1 MHHHDGRAFTQA
13 LISERSAIG
22 GGGKFGH
29 GILLPQNGKPVY
41 KCGMRTW
48 LFIAGINGALAVIA
62 GAFAAH
68 GLQERL
74 EPRLLAAFTTGA
86 HYHLIH
92 AVALGVVAFLLGKE
106 AGQGAARPR
115 ALWAARLFLAG
126 MVLFSGSLYGLALT
140 GSRVFAFVTPIGGVA
155 FIAGWILLALAALK
169 LEKA

>member
-1 MHHHDGRAFTQA
+1 
-13 LISERSAIG
+13 
-22 GGGKFGH
+22 
-29 GILLPQNGKPVY
+29 
-41 KCGMRTW
+41 MRTW

-68 GLQERL
+68 GLSARL

-86 HYHLIH
+86 HYHLVH
-92 AVALGVVAFLLGKE
+92 AVALGLAAL
-106 AGQGAARPR
+106 AGQDAARPR

-140 GSRVFAFVTPIGGVA
+140 DIKVFALITPIGGVA

-169 LEKA
+169 IEKA